1 MTRNVKAARAPSAHA
16 DPRNELVDHLPALR
30 AFALSLTREGASAD
44 DLVQDTIVKAW
55 THIDKFQPGTNL
67 RAWLFTILRNTF
79 YSGRRKT
86 RREVSDTDGIHA
98 ARQAT
103 RPEHDGR
110 LALNDF
116 RAAFEKLPDEQ
127 REALILVGASGF
139 SYEEAAGMTGVAVG
153 TVKSR
158 ANRGR
163 RRLAE
168 LLQLEEGEEL
178 EMTDRATLA
187 VMAQNSPIMR

>member
-1 MTRNVKAARAPSAHA
+1 MNSKNSGKPAAKNQ

-30 AFALSLTREGASAD
+30 AFALSLTRDGSSAD

-55 THIDKFQPGTNL
+55 THIDKFQVGTNL

-79 YSGRRKT
+79 YSARRKT
-86 RREVSDTDGIHA
+86 RREVNDTDGVFA
-98 ARQAT
+98 AQQT
-103 RPEHDGR
+103 SRPDHDGR

-116 RAAFEKLPDEQ
+116 RVAFEKLAVEQ

-139 SYEEAAGMTGVAVG
+139 SYEEAASMTGVAVG
-153 TVKSR
+153 TIKSR

-168 LLQLEEGEEL
+168 LLQLAEGEDL
-178 EMTDRATLA
+178 DMMDSTTLA
-187 VMAQNSPIMR
+187 VMTQNNPVLR